1 MKIHKGRH
9 GVEKSFFTVYL
20 PSKYREALRQLAA
33 HEDTTMSEI
42 VRALIKARVEHLTQ
56 LGE

>member
-1 MKIHKGRH
+1 MAF
-9 GVEKSFFTVYL
+9 EKSFFTVYL

-42 VRALIKARVEHLTQ
+42 VRALIKARVEHLI
-56 LGE
+56 GGVEHGR